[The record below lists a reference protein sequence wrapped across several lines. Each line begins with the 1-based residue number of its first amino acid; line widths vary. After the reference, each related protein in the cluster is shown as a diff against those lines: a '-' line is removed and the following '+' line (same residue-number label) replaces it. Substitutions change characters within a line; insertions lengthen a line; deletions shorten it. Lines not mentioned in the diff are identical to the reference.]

1 MQFFGSKRN
10 SEKMDI
16 VALLLKRKETKDTF
30 LISIERLNNAA
41 FGEEIAV
48 GL

>member
-1 MQFFGSKRN
+1 
-10 SEKMDI
+10 MDI

-30 LISIERLNNAA
+30 LILERLNNAA